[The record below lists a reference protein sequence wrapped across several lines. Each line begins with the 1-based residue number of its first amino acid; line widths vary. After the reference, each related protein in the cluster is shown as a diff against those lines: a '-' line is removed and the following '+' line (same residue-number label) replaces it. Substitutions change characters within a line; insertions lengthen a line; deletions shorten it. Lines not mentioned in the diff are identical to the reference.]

1 MNPHILSAVELNETV
16 RSVVKRKGEAAT
28 EASFAEVPTQKSA
41 TASETQRTQATRNN
55 MPPGVERNISMAL
68 RQRERYKMV
77 VGILTALRNPPTV
90 LSLAKRLVFVT
101 NISDYKLLVLQSFSV
116 SREVETKQA
125 LESLGYTVFTTDFEY
140 AELEP
145 SRLRVTWGDSPQR
158 VKWRTNHG
166 ENNSVGV
173 RTFRIASSVQNNISL
188 NAKRIYTCMQVTKS
202 QCSAVFYIVLMNIT

>member
-28 EASFAEVPTQKSA
+28 EASFHISAEVPTQKSA
-41 TASETQRTQATRNN
+41 TASEAQRTQATRNN

-188 NAKRIYTCMQVTKS
+188 NAKRIYTC
-202 QCSAVFYIVLMNIT
+202 I